1 AKSVLMPLEGYINGV
16 KNMTYIKSNASSGS
30 GTINIYFEPGT
41 NPNQAAVNVQ
51 NRVSKALKD
60 LPAEVVENGVSVA
73 PRQTGV
79 IMTINFYSLDP
90 AFDETF
96 LQVYTSREVKR
107 ELSRIDGV
115 AALSTV
121 GARNIAIRIWL
132 NPNKLK
138 AYGLEPLDIKD
149 AINSQ
154 NFQVA
159 PGQFGQNSN
168 NAFQTT
174 I

>member
-1 AKSVLMPLEGYINGV
+1 
-16 KNMTYIKSNASSGS
+16 
-30 GTINIYFEPGT
+30 
-41 NPNQAAVNVQ
+41 NVQ

-174 I
+174 IRYTGRFNTVEQFKDIVLKT